1 MGRRIICISIAIL
14 MIFSVKSQVTQ
25 AENRHVSAQAAILME
40 QESGRVLYEKN
51 AHDQLRIA
59 SITKIMTALLAIESG
74 KMNEMVKVSNR
85 AEGTE
90 GSSIYLR
97 AGEEMAL
104 EDLVYGLMLR
114 SGNDAAVAIAEHV
127 GGSLEGFVYLMNEKA
142 KQIGMYNTLFQNP
155 HGLDDHE
162 DHFSTAYDMALLT
175 QYAMQVEQYRTISS
189 TKSHRVD
196 GEQIRVWKNKNRLLT
211 ELYSYST
218 GGKTGF
224 TKRAKRTLVSTA
236 EKNEN
241 KYIVVT
247 LNAPS
252 DWHDHMNL
260 FEWAFDQYE
269 TETIIDKGMIKGID
283 HPFYKD
289 RIYVPHPFLY
299 PLNDSEKKS
308 LELSLTL
315 DDPPQKS
322 GQEQR
327 FDQQKVG
334 HYDVLVYNEVI
345 GRVPVIYEAPVEQ
358 EKSFWTNFKN
368 VFSFYIGVKPYD

>member
-1 MGRRIICISIAIL
+1 MSIAII
-14 MIFSVKSQVTQ
+14 MIFSAQSQITQ
-25 AENRHVSAQAAILME
+25 ANNRHVSAQAAILME

-114 SGNDAAVAIAEHV
+114 SGNDAAIAIAEHV

-175 QYAMQVEQYRTISS
+175 QYAMQFEQYRTIAS

-211 ELYSYST
+211 ELYPHST

-236 EKNEN
+236 EKSEN

-260 FEWAFDQYE
+260 FEWVFDQYE
-269 TETIIDKGMIKGID
+269 TEMIIEKGMIKGID

-289 RIYVPHPFLY
+289 RIYVSHPFLY
-299 PLNDSEKKS
+299 PLNESEKES
-308 LELSLTL
+308 LEISLTL
-315 DDPPQKS
+315 DEPPKKS

-334 HYDVLVYNEVI
+334 HYDVLVYNDLI
-345 GRVPVIYEAPVEQ
+345 GRVPIIYEAPIEQ
-358 EKSFWTNFKN
+358 EKGFWTNFKN
-368 VFSFYIGVKPYD
+368 VFSSYIGVKPYD